1 MEPTSHQPGLS
12 SPAENTSHT
21 DTSFSTT
28 AAHATGDS
36 PYPTDSPASS
46 QSTDSS
52 SPKSKLD
59 SAVATGKDKLSSAVA
74 DSKDKLNSVVASG
87 KEKLDN
93 AVASGKE
100 WLDKSGVAEQ
110 AQQLPQKAKE
120 LGNQALTKVND
131 LSTTQKAV
139 IVGAIAAGVAFLI
152 VRGGKKKSAGEYR
165 DRPRK
170 SPFDHQPH
178 TKDGDHAYDR
188 RGQRPWGAS
197 RYGTASTPTGKA
209 RVASGSGYTSAPN
222 SHSNDHGRSTS
233 SDRSTS
239 VGGSFSP
246 GQRRDQGPASGSKYD
261 ANTGG
266 SQNPNNVG

>member
-28 AAHATGDS
+28 AAHATGTS
-36 PYPTDSPASS
+36 PYPTDSAQPGT
-46 QSTDSS
+46 STQPSDSS
-52 SPKSKLD
+52 LKGKLD
-59 SAVATGKDKLSSAVA
+59 SAVATGKDKL
-74 DSKDKLNSVVASG
+74 NTVVASG
-87 KEKLDN
+87 KEKLDT
-93 AVASGKE
+93 AVASGKQ
-100 WLDKSGVAEQ
+100 WLNNSGVAEQ
-110 AQQLPQKAKE
+110 AQQLPQKAKD
-120 LGNQALTKVND
+120 LGNQALNKVNG
-131 LSTTQKAV
+131 LTNTEKAV

-152 VRGGKKKSAGEYR
+152 VRGGKKKKSAGEYR

-246 GQRRDQGPASGSKYD
+246 GQRRDQGPASGSRYD
-261 ANTGG
+261 ANKGG
-266 SQNPNNVG
+266 SQNPN

>member
-12 SPAENTSHT
+12 SPAENTSPA
-21 DTSFSTT
+21 DNSFSTT
-28 AAHATGDS
+28 AAHATGTS
-36 PYPTDSPASS
+36 PYPTDSPTNS
-46 QSTDSS
+46 QPANDS
-52 SPKSKLD
+52 SPKGKLD
-59 SAVATGKDKLSSAVA
+59 SAVATG
-74 DSKDKLNSVVASG
+74 KDKLNSVVASG
-87 KEKLDN
+87 KEKLDT
-93 AVASGKE
+93 AVSSGKQ
-100 WLDKSGVAEQ
+100 WLNDSGVAEQ

-120 LGNQALTKVND
+120 LGNQALNKVND
-131 LSTTQKAV
+131 LTTTQKAV

-152 VRGGKKKSAGEYR
+152 VRGGKNKKSAGEYR

-197 RYGTASTPTGKA
+197 RYGTASTPTGKS
-209 RVASGSGYTSAPN
+209 RVSSGSGYTSAPN
-222 SHSNDHGRSTS
+222 SHSNDHGRTTS

-239 VGGSFSP
+239 VGGGSFSP
-246 GQRRDQGPASGSKYD
+246 GQRRDQGPAGSRYD

-266 SQNPNNVG
+266 SQNPN

>member
-12 SPAENTSHT
+12 STSENTSPV
-21 DTSFSTT
+21 DASFSTT

-36 PYPTDSPASS
+36 PYPADSTTSTQPADNSL
-46 QSTDSS
+46 
-52 SPKSKLD
+52 KGKLN
-59 SAVATGKDKLSSAVA
+59 SAVA
-74 DSKDKLNSVVASG
+74 DG
-87 KEKLDN
+87 KTKLDD
-93 AVASGKE
+93 AVASSKK
-100 WLDKSGVAEQ
+100 WLNDSGVAEQ
-110 AQQLPQKAKE
+110 AQQLPQKAKD
-120 LGNQALTKVND
+120 LGNQAWTSINGLT
-131 LSTTQKAV
+131 TTQKAMG
-139 IVGAIAAGVAFLI
+139 VGIIAAGIAFLA
-152 VRGGKKKSAGEYR
+152 VRGKSKKSAGEYR

-209 RVASGSGYTSAPN
+209 RVASGSGYTSAPAP
-222 SHSNDHGRSTS
+222 HSADHGRTTS

-239 VGGSFSP
+239 VGGSSFSP

>member
-36 PYPTDSPASS
+36 PYPTDSTQPDTTS
-46 QSTDSS
+46 QPTDSS
-52 SPKSKLD
+52 LKGKLD
-59 SAVATGKDKLSSAVA
+59 SAVATGKDKL
-74 DSKDKLNSVVASG
+74 NTVVASG

-120 LGNQALTKVND
+120 LGNQALTKVNG
-131 LSTTQKAV
+131 LTNTQKAV
-139 IVGAIAAGVAFLI
+139 AVGFVAAGVAFLL

-188 RGQRPWGAS
+188 KGQRHWGAS
-197 RYGTASTPTGKA
+197 RYGTAATPTGKA
-209 RVASGSGYTSAPN
+209 RVASGSGYTSAPAP
-222 SHSNDHGRSTS
+222 HSNDHGRTTS

-239 VGGSFSP
+239 VGGGSFSP
-246 GQRRDQGPASGSKYD
+246 GQRRDQGPAGSKYD

>member
-12 SPAENTSHT
+12 SPAENTPHT
-21 DTSFSTT
+21 DNSFSTT
-28 AAHATGDS
+28 AAHATGGSAYPADS
-36 PYPTDSPASS
+36 PTDSPQPADGSL
-46 QSTDSS
+46 
-52 SPKSKLD
+52 KGKLD
-59 SAVATGKDKLSSAVA
+59 SAVATSKEKLSGAVADGKDKL
-74 DSKDKLNSVVASG
+74 NTVVASG

-93 AVASGKE
+93 AVASGKQ
-100 WLDKSGVAEQ
+100 WLNDSGVAEQ

-120 LGNQALTKVND
+120 LGNQALNKVND
-131 LSTTQKAV
+131 LTTTQKAV

-152 VRGGKKKSAGEYR
+152 VRSGNNKKAAGEYR

-178 TKDGDHAYDR
+178 TRDGDRAYDR

-209 RVASGSGYTSAPN
+209 RVSSGSGYTSAPN
-222 SHSNDHGRSTS
+222 AHSNDYGRPTS

-239 VGGSFSP
+239 VGGGSYSP
-246 GQRRDQGPASGSKYD
+246 GQRRDQGPAGSRYD
-261 ANTGG
+261 ANSGG
-266 SQNPNNVG
+266 SQNPN